1 MFLPRILTAIP
12 IRSHY
17 YTTFSGCRR
26 KVGNAKTK
34 TTKHHGLR
42 ARAREIVLVDRD
54 LPRAKAVATDMHYC
68 VPLSPLVDVRDG
80 DYDDLGGAGL
90 VVLTVGVNEKADGLG
105 LLCGHRWSAVWRPSR
120 TRSGTIWA
128 RAEGCIERSRGPHDT
143 RSR

>member
-105 LLCGHRWSAVWRPSR
+105 LLCGHRWSAVRRPSR
-120 TRSGTIWA
+120 TRSEMPGQELKLA
-128 RAEGCIERSRGPHDT
+128 SRKAAVRHDT
-143 RSR
+143 RSG